1 MDAETP
7 SKTNPASGKPDASK
21 VTGMDAEAPSKTSPA
36 SGKSDDLKAPKQSHP
51 EMKSAFC
58 GFQHPPKPED
68 VDMARI
74 CSEVEEELCEARRR
88 DLPVDARKSLLRK
101 SLLRLESPE
110 GHCFVC
116 WLSRCILSVF
126 DIDVQGFRHTSA
138 TYPVLP
144 KGCFFF
150 SISIA
155 AFFLQAPSWQR
166 QTECRSDA
174 RLWNRQVW
182 DSDIFKYSDWSVG
195 RHVQSHMYMA
205 IAKQVQCFH
214 KERS

>member
-7 SKTNPASGKPDASK
+7 SKTKPASGKPDASK

-150 SISIA
+150 Q
-155 AFFLQAPSWQR
+155 FPSQPFS
-166 QTECRSDA
+166 CRLHPDKGKPSAGAMLGCEID
-174 RLWNRQVW
+174 R
-182 DSDIFKYSDWSVG
+182 SEIPTYSNILIG
-195 RHVQSHMYMA
+195 Q
-205 IAKQVQCFH
+205 
-214 KERS
+214 